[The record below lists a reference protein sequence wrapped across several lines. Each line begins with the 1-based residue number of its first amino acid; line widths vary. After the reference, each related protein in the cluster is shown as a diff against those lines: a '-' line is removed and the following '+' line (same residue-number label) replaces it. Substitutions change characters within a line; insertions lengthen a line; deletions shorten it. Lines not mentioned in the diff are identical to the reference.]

1 MPGPGLRAPG
11 SLCHTVSRSL
21 MSSLDELSLC
31 YRCLSTL
38 RSRYIQIPDVVTGQP
53 FLLLRLKQFTVQQ
66 ISFQGQAQVSINA
79 TMYAVDLPLDSFST
93 QRVLITSYVPD
104 IILGVD
110 GGSSTYENCVQNFEL
125 LSSSLILQLVPNFKN
140 KHTKKTSRNIQ
151 SYLKWVYS

>member
-1 MPGPGLRAPG
+1 
-11 SLCHTVSRSL
+11 
-21 MSSLDELSLC
+21 
-31 YRCLSTL
+31 
-38 RSRYIQIPDVVTGQP
+38 
-53 FLLLRLKQFTVQQ
+53 
-66 ISFQGQAQVSINA
+66 
-79 TMYAVDLPLDSFST
+79 MYAVDLPLDSFST

-140 KHTKKTSRNIQ
+140 NHTKKTSRNIQ